1 MRRKINLLFSL
12 MLIASISFA
21 QTTSGLTVGL
31 DAARQSLNEYIGP
44 IVNIIMVIGGIVG
57 VIGAIRIYQKWQSG
71 DQDIN
76 KEIVG
81 WGGSAIFLV
90 LAPIVI
96 KAIFS
101 LP

>member
-1 MRRKINLLFSL
+1 MKKKISLFLSL

-21 QTTSGLTVGL
+21 QNTGGLTTGL
-31 DAARQSLNEYIGP
+31 DAARLSLSEYIDP
-44 IVNIIMVIGGIVG
+44 IVRIIMVIGGIVG

-71 DQDIN
+71 DHDIN

-81 WGGSAIFLV
+81 WGGSAVFLV
-90 LAPIVI
+90 LAPIVV

-101 LP
+101 L

>member
-1 MRRKINLLFSL
+1 MKKKISLFLSL
-12 MLIASISFA
+12 MLIVSITFA
-21 QTTSGLTVGL
+21 QGTAGLTTGL
-31 DAARQSLNEYIGP
+31 DAARQSLNDYIDP
-44 IVNIIMVIGGIVG
+44 IVNIVMVIGGIVG

-81 WGGSAIFLV
+81 WGGSAVFLV
-90 LAPIVI
+90 LAPIVV

-101 LP
+101 L